1 MDESYS
7 MRRKGALPA
16 RILCLLWL
24 GGLIACSSDPPTGL
38 LLRDVQV
45 VNLDAGRIVPGQSIR
60 VEDGKIAAVGAR
72 EELEHPAAEVIE
84 GAGRYVLPGLID
96 AHVHVDHPD
105 ELTLYPAYGVTSTL
119 VLRGV
124 PHHLRWREEIRS
136 GERFGPGLFLT
147 GDYLDG
153 YPAWME
159 PMVALEGTEPAR
171 AAVRR
176 QAEAGYDFIK
186 VFTGLTAEQLSAIT
200 EEASSLGKCVVGHG
214 GSKYGLEHLI
224 AAGQANLAHGQ
235 DLIRWYLE
243 DYDDEEGIQRV
254 VAQLA
259 ASDVTVTPNMAF
271 TDAMIRQGQD
281 LEAIL
286 ATEEAR
292 RLHPAILQPF
302 RRANNRFVRNAEEWV
317 PSVQERF
324 EVEKRITRL
333 LHEAGVTL
341 LAGTDASTAAVLP
354 GTSLIKDVELLV
366 EAGLQPV
373 DALRAATTNPGHLF
387 ERCVDARAKV
397 GRLKKGYE
405 ADLVLLDRN
414 PLDDVGALRD
424 LKGVM
429 LDGRWFEKSRLDS
442 MLAELE
448 RDYVELGEEVIA
460 LEQALFS
467 GNVETAREIFDRVRD
482 NRPGEFLFSQYVPFF
497 VGYGFLYGEDGFSTD
512 PTRLATALGLYEMY
526 AETYADYHSAHYM
539 LALARRANSDLEGA
553 RASLERALEIHPE
566 YVNARKQL
574 AEVAKEISE
583 AQGSR

>member
-1 MDESYS
+1 

-16 RILCLLWL
+16 RILCLLWV

-45 VNLDAGRIVPGQSIR
+45 VDLDAGRIVPGQSIR
-60 VEDGKIAAVGAR
+60 VEDGRIALVGSR

-84 GAGRYVLPGLID
+84 GGGRYALPGLID

-124 PHHLRWREEIRS
+124 PHHLRWREEIRT
-136 GERFGPGLFLT
+136 GERFGPGLYLT

-159 PMVALEGTEPAR
+159 PMTALEGTEAAR

-186 VFTGLTAEQLSAIT
+186 VFTRLTAEQLSAIT
-200 EEASSLGKCVVGHG
+200 AEASSLGKCVVGHG
-214 GSKYGLEHLI
+214 GSNYGLEHLI
-224 AAGQANLAHGQ
+224 ASGQANLAHGQ

-243 DYDDEEGIQRV
+243 GHDDEEGIHRV

-286 ATEEAR
+286 ATQQAR
-292 RLHPAILQPF
+292 QLHPAILQPF
-302 RRANNRFVRNAEEWV
+302 RRANNRFVRNSEEWV

-324 EVEKRITRL
+324 EIEMRIARL

-341 LAGTDASTAAVLP
+341 LAGTDASTAAVFP
-354 GTSLIKDVELLV
+354 GASLIKDIELLV
-366 EAGLQPV
+366 EAGLRPV
-373 DALRAATTNPGHLF
+373 DALRAATSNPGQLF
-387 ERCVDARAKV
+387 ERCLGSGAKV
-397 GRLKKGYE
+397 GRLDVGYQ
-405 ADLVLLDRN
+405 ADLLLLDQN
-414 PLDDVGALRD
+414 PLDDVSVLRN
-424 LKGVM
+424 LGGVM
-429 LDGRWFEKSRLDS
+429 LDGDWFEKSQLDS

-448 RDYVELGEEVIA
+448 RAYVELSEEVIA

-467 GNVETAREIFDRVRD
+467 GDVETAREIFDRVRAD
-482 NRPGEFLFSQYVPFF
+482 RPGELLFSQYVPFF
-497 VGYGFLYGEDGFSTD
+497 VGYGFLYGEDGFSGD
-512 PTRLATALGLYEMY
+512 PERLAVALGLYEMY
-526 AETYADYHSAHYM
+526 AETYPDYHSAHYL
-539 LALARRANSDLEGA
+539 LALARRANGDLDGA
-553 RASLERALEIHPE
+553 RASLEKALAIYPD

-574 AEVAKEISE
+574 ADLSQAAS
-583 AQGSR
+583 AGN